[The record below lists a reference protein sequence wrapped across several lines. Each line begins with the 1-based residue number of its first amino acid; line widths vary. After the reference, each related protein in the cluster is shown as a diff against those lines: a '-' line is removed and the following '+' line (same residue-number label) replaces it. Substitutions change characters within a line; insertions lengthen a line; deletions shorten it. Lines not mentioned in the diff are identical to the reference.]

1 MAMEQITRLR
11 RNASA
16 NSFVCNVY
24 EASILASRVPLH
36 SWGVFMIT
44 FEVHPEIDVRELRD
58 RACFSTC
65 SECHRRFHAKSEDQL
80 SASLC
85 QRYFDAM
92 QSHRELVISVH
103 VRPHPRCRPT
113 L

>member
-1 MAMEQITRLR
+1 
-11 RNASA
+11 
-16 NSFVCNVY
+16 
-24 EASILASRVPLH
+24 
-36 SWGVFMIT
+36 MIT

-58 RACFSTC
+58 HACFSC
-65 SECHRRFHAKSEDQL
+65 SECHRRFHAKSEGQL

-103 VRPHPRCRPT
+103 VRPHPPCRPT